1 MSVAILTIVAAAAL
15 AFANGSNDV
24 SKGIA
29 TLAGCRR
36 ASYSRAIAWGT
47 LWTAAGAAASLVISV
62 GLVKTFTS
70 ALVSADVLGLPAFP
84 LAVAA
89 AAAAWVLLAS
99 ATGIPVSTTHA
110 ITGAVVGVALMAG
123 GPASVRWGL
132 LFVGIAAPL
141 ALSPLVSGALAYG
154 VYAVTA
160 RVSSACVCVEED
172 ATAVAVDH
180 SGAVTAMSVPQV
192 VVAADG
198 CEATAGRWR
207 LMPVD
212 VAHWGAAAALSF
224 ARGVN
229 DNPKVAALAVLGLA
243 GVGASLELAFV
254 LTAAAMTVG
263 GYWAG
268 LRVSRTLGDRVV
280 HMDRDAGL
288 SGALVSAA
296 LVLAASFYTLPV
308 STTHVSTG
316 AIVGAG
322 LGRRSGAVEW
332 DTVRVL
338 VSAWIITLP
347 AAAALGGLALW
358 ALATTAQAEGL

>member
-1 MSVAILTIVAAAAL
+1 MSIAILTIVAAAAL

-36 ASYSRAIAWGT
+36 ASYHRAIAWGT
-47 LWTAAGAAASLVISV
+47 LWTAAGAVASLVISV
-62 GLVKTFTS
+62 DLVKTFTS
-70 ALVSADVLGLPAFP
+70 ALVGADVLASPAFP

-99 ATGIPVSTTHA
+99 ATGVPVSTTHA

-123 GPASVRWGL
+123 GLASVKWGL
-132 LFVGIAAPL
+132 LLVGIAAPL

-160 RVSSACVCVEED
+160 RVSSACVCVEDEAGAIALD
-172 ATAVAVDH
+172 G
-180 SGAVTAMSVPQV
+180 SGAATAMSVPQV

-198 CEATAGRWR
+198 CEATAGGWR
-207 LMPVD
+207 IMPAD

-229 DNPKVAALAVLGLA
+229 DNPKVAALAVLGLV

-254 LTAAAMTVG
+254 LTAVAMTVG
-263 GYWAG
+263 SYWAG
-268 LRVSRTLGDRVV
+268 LRVTRTLGDRVV

-322 LGRRSGAVEW
+322 LGRRAGAVEW
-332 DTVRVL
+332 GTVRAL

-358 ALATTAQAEGL
+358 ALEKGA